1 MCELC
6 GPELDV
12 AALRLEIYDVE
23 LCPSLEAKA
32 KTKPTFSS
40 EDA

>member
-6 GPELDV
+6 GPELDGP
-12 AALRLEIYDVE
+12 ALRLEVCDAE
-23 LCPSLEAKA
+23 LCPLEAKA
-32 KTKPTFSS
+32 KTKPPFSS